1 VSSFHWDW
9 GFAWAI
15 LPELLQGLV
24 VTVVATLLGSMVAFA
39 LGMVWAFVRVL
50 RISLLTPS
58 VSFFVEFIR
67 GTPLLIQLYFLYYV
81 LPTWGLTISALPT
94 GIFGLGLFYSAYAAE
109 IFRAGIED
117 LPAGQWEAALTLG
130 LPVRRVWLGIILP
143 QAIRSVVPILG
154 NVIIS
159 MFKQSSLLSTIT
171 VFELLAAGLNIGSVN
186 YRYVEPLTLVGAF
199 YFAISFLSAR
209 IVRSLEAK
217 HAFAD

>member
-1 VSSFHWDW
+1 MSSFHWDW

-217 HAFAD
+217 HAFGD